1 MKYEQRLTSNQ
12 TTKFPFQIEPTQAA
26 LLTPC
31 GGISPAAH
39 EKSCTNEPN
48 RPVNLSHVTCTRIPH
63 SQFRIRAL
71 RSLAERKEMSTIS
84 PARVAANRRNARKS
98 TGPRTAAG
106 KKKSSQNAR
115 KHGLYS
121 RYLIPDRRSES
132 SRAFQSMLKDF
143 ILEMQPK
150 NSLDRVWVERI
161 VLSLWRLQGAYR
173 LEARAAQGDS
183 ESAPLPA
190 LNCLPKLVRYE
201 NMLDRQ
207 FQSAY
212 AAFNPNKL
220 PLRQFLKKSPDGWQS
235 PRRIQGTLGS

>member
-1 MKYEQRLTSNQ
+1 MPIIS
-12 TTKFPFQIEPTQAA
+12 AA
-26 LLTPC
+26 KL
-31 GGISPAAH
+31 
-39 EKSCTNEPN
+39 
-48 RPVNLSHVTCTRIPH
+48 
-63 SQFRIRAL
+63 
-71 RSLAERKEMSTIS
+71 
-84 PARVAANRRNARKS
+84 AANRRNARKS

-106 KKKSSQNAR
+106 KRKSSQNAR

-150 NSLDRVWVERI
+150 NHLERVWVERM

-173 LEARAAQGDS
+173 LEARTAQGDS

-190 LNCLPKLVRYE
+190 LSCLPKLVRYE

-212 AAFNPNKL
+212 AALNPNKL
-220 PLRQFLKKSPDGWQS
+220 PLRQFLTK
-235 PRRIQGTLGS
+235 